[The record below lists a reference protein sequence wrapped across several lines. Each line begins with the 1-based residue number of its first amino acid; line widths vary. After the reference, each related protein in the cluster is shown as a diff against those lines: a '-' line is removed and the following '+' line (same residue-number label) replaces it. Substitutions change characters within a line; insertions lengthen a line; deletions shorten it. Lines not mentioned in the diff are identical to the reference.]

1 MQKIE
6 FSDMV
11 NSFQA
16 GVFAMLNEKKEEL
29 LKQGRTVYNLSV
41 GTPDF
46 PPAPH
51 IMKAMQE
58 ACEDPENYRYCAG
71 RSAGTD
77 GGSAVPLSEK
87 VWRGIEVQ

>member
-29 LKQGRTVYNLSV
+29 LKQGRHRL
-41 GTPDF
+41 
-46 PPAPH
+46 
-51 IMKAMQE
+51 
-58 ACEDPENYRYCAG
+58 
-71 RSAGTD
+71 
-77 GGSAVPLSEK
+77 
-87 VWRGIEVQ
+87 

>member
-41 GTPDF
+41 GTPEF
-46 PPAPH
+46 PPASH

-58 ACEDPENYRYCAG
+58 ACEDPEE
-71 RSAGTD
+71 
-77 GGSAVPLSEK
+77 L
-87 VWRGIEVQ
+87 